1 MKIQVQID
9 NQNYDVEIEDIH
21 ARPVIALIE
30 GERFEVWPEEKTE
43 SIPTTKP
50 IKSAVPGASVIPASA
65 PVRAGSDSAVITSPL
80 PGVIVSIDVK
90 VGEAVKHGQGLC
102 TLEAMKMKNAIRS
115 IREGTVDEIHVSVG
129 DQVQHGQ
136 RLISFKA

>member
-21 ARPVIALIE
+21 ARPVIALID
-30 GERFEVWPEEKTE
+30 GERFEVWPEEETE
-43 SIPTTKP
+43 STPTTKP
-50 IKSAVPGASVIPASA
+50 IKSAVPGASVILASA
-65 PVRAGSDSAVITSPL
+65 PVSAGSDSAVITSPL

-115 IREGTVDEIHVSVG
+115 IREGTVEEIHVSVG